1 MRFATRHP
9 QWEARLAEALAAW
22 QGRPYRFAPGQ
33 DCIGFVL
40 AAIEAVTGERLVFEL
55 KPYRSPAGQA
65 RALRAAGWASLP
77 AAADDCLGGRI
88 APLQAMCGDV
98 VSDGS
103 VLGIMTRAGPQA
115 FGEGGMVRMA
125 PASITAAWPVGRAD
139 G

>member
-1 MRFATRHP
+1 
-9 QWEARLAEALAAW
+9 
-22 QGRPYRFAPGQ
+22 
-33 DCIGFVL
+33 VL

-98 VSDGS
+98 LSDGS
-103 VLGIMTRAGPQA
+103 VLGVMTRAGPQA